1 MKININLAI
10 VLISLF
16 MVVLPT
22 LILIVLKKHQK
33 ALKTT
38 AIVFAVVYFVF
49 LVIGT
54 TFKFKINGNFVF
66 IYAEFSHSWFS
77 MKFLPYSF
85 AIRNVLVN
93 LVMMFPLGFLVY
105 IFSNKNKFLKTILFA
120 ILLSVIIE
128 TYQFVLPISR
138 TTELTD
144 LLFNTLS
151 GIISA
156 VYCYFLTKLGVFI
169 EK

>member
-10 VLISLF
+10 ILISLL

-22 LILIVLKKHQK
+22 LLLIVLKKHQK

-38 AIVFAVVYFVF
+38 AIVFAVVYFVMLF
-49 LVIGT
+49 IGT
-54 TFKFKINGNFVF
+54 TFKFKIIDDYVLVS
-66 IYAEFSHSWFS
+66 ADFSKEWFS
-77 MKFLPYSF
+77 MRFLPYSF
-85 AIRNVLVN
+85 AKRNMLVN
-93 LVMMFPLGFLVY
+93 LVMMFPVGFLVY
-105 IFSNKNKFLKTILFA
+105 IFSKKHRFIKTILLA
-120 ILLSVIIE
+120 LILSFVIE
-128 TYQFVLPISR
+128 FYQFMLPISR

-144 LLFNTLS
+144 LLFNGLS

-156 VYCYFLTKLGVFI
+156 SYCYFLTKLGFFI